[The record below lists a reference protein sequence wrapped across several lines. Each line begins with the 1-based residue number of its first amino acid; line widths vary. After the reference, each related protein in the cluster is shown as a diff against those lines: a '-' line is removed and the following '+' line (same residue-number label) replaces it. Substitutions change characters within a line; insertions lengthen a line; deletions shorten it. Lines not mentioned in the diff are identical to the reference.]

1 MIDCVFV
8 CKRKVQLLYGTK
20 YLGLVDGGHIGLET
34 KTLLKQ
40 KSISVVERLVSDS
53 ALVRVSPILA
63 CITKFCIMQLTIMK
77 QPFRWHTV

>member
-1 MIDCVFV
+1 M
-8 CKRKVQLLYGTK
+8 QLLYGTK

-40 KSISVVERLVSDS
+40 KSISVVGLVSDS

-77 QPFRWHTV
+77 QPFKWHTI